1 MDSSADQPTHI
12 LVVEDDDSLGRWIV
26 DYLSD
31 NGMLASRATD
41 GDVAL
46 DLLREDQPDL
56 VLLDINLPGRDG
68 FAVCRAAREFY
79 QRPILMLTAREDEE
93 DEIIGLEAGATDYLI
108 KPVRPRAL
116 LTRIQLLLNDSQPAQ
131 QLEAIT
137 GTLVVN
143 RSSRN
148 CTLAGTP
155 IKLSTTEFELLWLL
169 VSRAGEICS
178 REDMVNQMRGINYDG
193 FDRSVDILV
202 SRLRKKLGDQPGHP
216 QRIKTVRGVGYMLV
230 ADAWDNDAG
239 G

>member
-1 MDSSADQPTHI
+1 MCIRDS
-12 LVVEDDDSLGRWIV
+12 
-26 DYLSD
+26 
-31 NGMLASRATD
+31 
-41 GDVAL
+41 
-46 DLLREDQPDL
+46 
-56 VLLDINLPGRDG
+56 
-68 FAVCRAAREFY
+68 
-79 QRPILMLTAREDEE
+79 
-93 DEIIGLEAGATDYLI
+93 
-108 KPVRPRAL
+108 
-116 LTRIQLLLNDSQPAQ
+116 
-131 QLEAIT
+131 
-137 GTLVVN
+137 N
-143 RSSRN
+143 RSSRS